1 MIDGDYD
8 TKALTKRVDGRI
20 GDMACRSAISILHQD
35 QILHECQDT
44 NNSMLQSSPFSF
56 HPTTIF
62 LIMRE
67 NQMRRG
73 WPVSLNL
80 IEI

>member
-20 GDMACRSAISILHQD
+20 RDMACRSAISILHQD
-35 QILHECQDT
+35 QNLHECQDT

-56 HPTTIF
+56 HPTTMF

-67 NQMRRG
+67 NQHPDVTGLARE
-73 WPVSLNL
+73 S
-80 IEI
+80 